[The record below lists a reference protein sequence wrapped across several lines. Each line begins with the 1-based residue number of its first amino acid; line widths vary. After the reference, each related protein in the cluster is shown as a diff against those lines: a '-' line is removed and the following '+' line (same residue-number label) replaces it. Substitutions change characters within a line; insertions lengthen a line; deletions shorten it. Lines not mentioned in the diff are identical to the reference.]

1 MRGHYDDYSQPMTL
15 RCERALVTF
24 IGDIGPWST
33 RVVLVGGLAPR
44 YLVGSVPPG
53 ASQHVGTTDVD
64 LVVQLAV
71 EHDFET
77 YATLATNLKNSGFS
91 PGRDSYQWSRQVE
104 GSTVSLEF
112 LCETDQVNA
121 GKIHRTKHHTG
132 SRFAAVNIPG
142 AQLATQDFI
151 EATVEAERLDNGG
164 LSTVTFRVA
173 GLLAYIVLKILAFQ
187 ERHHD
192 KDAYDLVYTLVNYPN
207 GGPPAAGRAAATSP
221 IREAPQAFEAL
232 RLLKERFINV
242 DRDGPNA
249 YANFFPNTHDPQDT
263 ARRRNEAVAAV
274 TQFLT
279 STEAK

>member
-1 MRGHYDDYSQPMTL
+1 MRGHYEDYSQPMTL

-24 IGDIGPWST
+24 IGDIGPWSR

-44 YLVGSVPPG
+44 YLVGSVPLG
-53 ASQHVGTTDVD
+53 ASRHVGTTDVD

-91 PGRDSYQWSRQVE
+91 PDRDSYRWSRQVE

-112 LCETDQVNA
+112 LCETDQVDA
-121 GKIHRTKHHTG
+121 GRIHRTKHRTG

-151 EATVEAERLDNGG
+151 EATVEAERLDGGG

-187 ERHHD
+187 ERHYD

-221 IREAPQAFEAL
+221 IREDPQAFEAL

-249 YANFFPNTHDPQDT
+249 YANFFANPQDPQDT